1 MRFGAIDIGS
11 NSIRLLVAE
20 LPEGDRWSSVLE
32 TVARAGEP
40 CQLGQGL
47 HETGMV
53 AEDLVERAAHLTAEF
68 VRRARSLG
76 AQHVIAAATA
86 ALRSARNGE
95 AVAARLGER
104 SGLPVRILSG
114 DDEARLMY
122 RAVVLGLGQRA
133 RQSQCVVFDLGGGS
147 TEVVSGV
154 GHQPGRWNSLPFGAV
169 SLTER
174 WLPGD
179 PPTEETIQRAQAHI
193 AEVVMQGCAL
203 MPERTTLPGGC
214 GRHGHGAGLDRARPV
229 RLRPRGAR
237 RAVDRPARTREIIH
251 QLVGLSHE
259 QRRELPIMGRAA
271 PTSSGPE
278 PWSWKPRSTT
288 GCARPRLL
296 DPGPAV
302 RARPIGGRGMG
313 LEDAEGRQIVH

>member
-11 NSIRLLVAE
+11 NSIRLLVGE
-20 LPEGDRWSSVLE
+20 LGEGDCWTSTLD

-40 CQLGQGL
+40 CRLGRGL

-53 AEDLVERAAHLTAEF
+53 AEELVERAAHLTADF

-179 PPTEETIQRAQAHI
+179 PPTEEIIQRAQAHI

-203 MPERTTLPGGC
+203 MPDRTTLLAGVGGTVTVLASIE
-214 GRHGHGAGLDRARPV
+214 RDLADYDPALLEGLWIDQS
-229 RLRPRGAR
+229 
-237 RAVDRPARTREIIH
+237 RTREIIRR
-251 QLVGLSHE
+251 LVTASHV
-259 QRRELPIMGRAA
+259 QRRELPIMGEGRADIIGA
-271 PTSSGPE
+271 GALVVE
-278 PWSWKPRSTT
+278 
-288 GCARPRLL
+288 ALL
-296 DPGPAV
+296 DRFQAPGLVCSTQGLRYALV
-302 RARPIGGRGMG
+302 RLA
-313 LEDAEGRQIVH
+313 AEEWAANR

>member
-11 NSIRLLVAE
+11 NSIRLLVGE
-20 LPEGDRWSSVLE
+20 LGDGDCWTSTLD

-40 CQLGQGL
+40 CRLGRGL

-53 AEDLVERAAHLTAEF
+53 AEELVERAAHLTAEF

-76 AQHVIAAATA
+76 AVHVIAAATA

-104 SGLPVRILSG
+104 AGLPVRILSG
-114 DDEARLMY
+114 DDEAQLMY

-193 AEVVMQGCAL
+193 AEVVMHGCAL
-203 MPERTTLPGGC
+203 MPERTTLLAGVGGTVTVLASIE
-214 GRHGHGAGLDRARPV
+214 RDLADYDPALLEGLWIDQSRAREMIR
-229 RLRPRGAR
+229 RLVTA
-237 RAVDRPARTREIIH
+237 
-251 QLVGLSHE
+251 SHV
-259 QRRELPIMGRAA
+259 QRRELPIMG
-271 PTSSGPE
+271 
-278 PWSWKPRSTT
+278 
-288 GCARPRLL
+288 
-296 DPGPAV
+296 
-302 RARPIGGRGMG
+302 
-313 LEDAEGRQIVH
+313 EGRADIIGAGALVVEALIDRFQAPGLVCSTQGLRYALVRLAAEEWAATR

>member
-11 NSIRLLVAE
+11 NSIRLLVGE
-20 LPEGDRWSSVLE
+20 LSEGDCWTATLD

-40 CQLGQGL
+40 CRLGRGL

-53 AEDLVERAAHLTAEF
+53 AEELVERAAHLTAEF

-76 AQHVIAAATA
+76 AVHVIAAATA

-95 AVAARLGER
+95 TVAARLGER
-104 SGLPVRILSG
+104 AGLPVRILSG

-179 PPTEETIQRAQAHI
+179 PPSEETIQSARAHI
-193 AEVVMQGCAL
+193 AEVVMHGCAL
-203 MPERTTLPGGC
+203 MPERTTLLAGVGGTVTVLASIE
-214 GRHGHGAGLDRARPV
+214 RDLADYDPALLEGLWIDQSRA
-229 RLRPRGAR
+229 
-237 RAVDRPARTREIIH
+237 REIIRR
-251 QLVGLSHE
+251 LVTASHV
-259 QRRELPIMGRAA
+259 QRRELPIMG
-271 PTSSGPE
+271 
-278 PWSWKPRSTT
+278 
-288 GCARPRLL
+288 
-296 DPGPAV
+296 
-302 RARPIGGRGMG
+302 
-313 LEDAEGRQIVH
+313 EGRADIIGAGALVVEALIDRFQAPGLVCSTQGLRYALVRLAAEEWATKR

>member
-11 NSIRLLVAE
+11 NSIRLLVGE
-20 LPEGDRWSSVLE
+20 LGEGDCWTSTLD

-40 CQLGQGL
+40 CRLGRGL

-53 AEDLVERAAHLTAEF
+53 AEELVERAAHLTAEF

-76 AQHVIAAATA
+76 AVHVIAAATA

-104 SGLPVRILSG
+104 AGLAVRILSG

-193 AEVVMQGCAL
+193 AEVVMHGCAL
-203 MPERTTLPGGC
+203 MPERTTLLAGVGGTVTVLASIE
-214 GRHGHGAGLDRARPV
+214 RDLADYDPALLEGLWIDQSRA
-229 RLRPRGAR
+229 
-237 RAVDRPARTREIIH
+237 REIIRR
-251 QLVGLSHE
+251 LVTASHV
-259 QRRELPIMGRAA
+259 QRRELPIMG
-271 PTSSGPE
+271 
-278 PWSWKPRSTT
+278 
-288 GCARPRLL
+288 
-296 DPGPAV
+296 
-302 RARPIGGRGMG
+302 
-313 LEDAEGRQIVH
+313 EGRADIIGAGALVVEALIDRFQAPGLVCSTQGLRYALVRLAAEEWAATR